1 MYTSSSYDAA
11 AMGVAAI
18 FVLFIVLIV
27 LVCWLVQLIAEW
39 KLVNKLGGRGWSQ
52 IIPVYNAW
60 ELSRSAGCEQA
71 MVIAYT
77 VLTGVTVFASVF
89 VVSCDWASSIIGLC
103 ALAVFVVNCLVMR
116 QVAKRFSKSTGFT
129 VGLVL
134 LPVVFVSIL
143 GFGSDKPADTVAA

>member
-11 AMGVAAI
+11 AATGAAAVILLLIALVALA
-18 FVLFIVLIV
+18 
-27 LVCWLVQLIAEW
+27 CWVVQLIAEW

-60 ELSRSAGCEQA
+60 ELSRSAGCEKP

-77 VLTGVTVFASVF
+77 VLSGVTVFASV
-89 VVSCDWASSIIGLC
+89 CSSVLGDAAMSAVGTCGL
-103 ALAVFVVNCLVMR
+103 AIFVVNILVMR
-116 QVAKRFSKSTGFT
+116 QIAKRFGKSTGFI

-143 GFGSDKPADTVAA
+143 GFGSDKPQEA

>member
-11 AMGVAAI
+11 ATGVAAI
-18 FVLFIVLIV
+18 ILLFVILIV
-27 LVCWLVQLIAEW
+27 LACWVVQLIAEW
-39 KLVNKLGGRGWSQ
+39 KLVNKLGGHGWSQ

-60 ELSRSAGCEQA
+60 ELSTSAGCEKP

-77 VLTGVTVFASVF
+77 ALTGVTVLASV
-89 VVSCDWASSIIGLC
+89 CSSVLGDAAMSAISMCGL
-103 ALAVFVVNCLVMR
+103 AIFVVNVLVMR
-116 QVAKRFSKSTGFT
+116 QIAKRFGKSTGFI

-143 GFGSDKPADTVAA
+143 GFGSDQPTVE

>member
-1 MYTSSSYDAA
+1 MYASSSYDAA
-11 AMGVAAI
+11 AMGVVGI
-18 FVLFIVLIV
+18 FILFIVLIA

-77 VLTGVTVFASVF
+77 VLTGVTVVASVF
-89 VVSCDWASSIIGLC
+89 VASCDWASSIIGLC

-116 QVAKRFSKSTGFT
+116 QVAKCFSKSTGFT